1 MDAFV
6 CRQCGTCCRVRGYVR
21 LREDDID
28 ALAAHLGMAVHE
40 FTRDYT
46 AVMRGRE
53 GLMLIEKDGG
63 NCIFLEED
71 GRCLVH
77 AVKPQQCR
85 GFPLEWNYAGFERIC
100 KGMQAR
106 P

>member
-21 LREDDID
+21 LRADEID
-28 ALAAHLGMAVHE
+28 AIAAHLGMDVHE
-40 FTRDYT
+40 FTRDFT

-53 GLMLIEKDGG
+53 GLTLIEKEGG
-63 NCIFLEED
+63 SCILLEEN

-77 AVKPQQCR
+77 AVKPRQCR
-85 GFPLEWNYAGFERIC
+85 GFPLDWSYADFEKTC
-100 KGMQAR
+100 EGMKAR
-106 P
+106 T